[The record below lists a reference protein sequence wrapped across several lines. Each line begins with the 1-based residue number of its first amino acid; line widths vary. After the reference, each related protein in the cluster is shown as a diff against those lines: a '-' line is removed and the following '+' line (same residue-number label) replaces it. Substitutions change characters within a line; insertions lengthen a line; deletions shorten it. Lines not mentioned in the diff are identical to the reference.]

1 MTEERPQEQAYVL
14 PDIPQHIQDLV
25 NEYKTE
31 ALDPVDLEIFRQAAW
46 AGWMVEWAASV
57 DGGAELTSR
66 LSPIA
71 SIYEGRSLGWG
82 PFEGRADFR
91 PSEQFAGASQVYMQA
106 TWREPQL
113 VTYGPMVFLPT
124 FTIDY
129 GIRSVQVT
137 VSLRALTT
145 GQEAH
150 WHPVGINELMLDAM
164 LGEPDRYTE
173 DERRGMKAALE
184 ALADITYTCS
194 PDEMLDVYRS
204 FAERQEQ
211 AQKKRPRR
219 RPRKAA
225 AQDEKALFSN
235 SKAERFIF
243 GEGSKAIGPE
253 AYDGREMLLDLGRL
267 KAQTP
272 MRLKDSAL
280 DLRAIPADSLGVT
293 WLASKERYWL
303 TMVQSTWRDNRD
315 SKVTYGSDILKHA
328 GYSNPLKRGMAA
340 TMREAAEALTRL
352 THIHIWL
359 DTTGE
364 DASYKRRAVRRI
376 SDRRIVDGRVSLEEY
391 EDGTCDFVIEWQ
403 AVDGDTPFPL
413 MDYAQDKGE
422 AFVVP
427 SEAFKFPRAC
437 GQISDNVRRALVYI
451 YRQAASKG
459 LSDTVL
465 FDTMLPALGLDGMSS
480 SALGRFRASLKK
492 VLIDWKKRSPQVITS
507 WCWKSEGRKIVGVTV
522 HANRRYLMQ
531 TQELVE
537 AENMKKDGPL
547 LPPGDG
553 K

>member
-1 MTEERPQEQAYVL
+1 MSEEQNPQEQAYVL

-25 NEYKTE
+25 NEYKAE
-31 ALDPVDLEIFRQAAW
+31 VLKPWEWDQKDIGVSGLD
-46 AGWMVEWAASV
+46 EWSASNGASWYYM
-57 DGGAELTSR
+57 DRPIGG
-66 LSPIA
+66 
-71 SIYEGRSLGWG
+71 IYEGKEYRWHT
-82 PFEGRADFR
+82 FNGRGMNPGEIAIFV
-91 PSEQFAGASQVYMQA
+91 S
-106 TWREPQL
+106 WREPDL
-113 VTYGPMVFLPT
+113 VTYGPQAFESGFAFGYAGRPKLTVRPVVTL
-124 FTIDY
+124 DY
-129 GIRSVQVT
+129 YIHPENG
-137 VSLRALTT
+137 
-145 GQEAH
+145 
-150 WHPVGINELMLDAM
+150 WHPVGIDELMLDSM
-164 LGEPDRYTE
+164 MGESGRYSDEDRSE
-173 DERRGMKAALE
+173 MMAALD
-184 ALADITYTCS
+184 ALTDIVYHAPKPEELFSVHCRFS
-194 PDEMLDVYRS
+194 EWLDK
-204 FAERQEQ
+204 

-293 WLASKERYWL
+293 WLTSKERYWL
-303 TMVQSTWRDNRD
+303 TMAQSTWRDNRD

-492 VLIDWKKRSPQVITS
+492 ALDDWKERSPQVITS
-507 WCWKSEGRKIVGVTV
+507 WCWKPEGCKIVGITV
-522 HANRRYLMQ
+522 HANRRYLAQ

-547 LPPGDG
+547 LPPEGG